1 MELNRIERRALL
13 AASALVVLGAA
24 VRVGIGPGEATWAW
38 RSGSPT
44 GAGLDSTRA
53 RVEREIARAERIA
66 TPLADGETIDPNIAP
81 DEELQRLPG
90 IGPGKARAIIRARQT
105 ASFQSAEDLVRVPG
119 VGPATV
125 ERLRP
130 YLRFGEG
137 SPEDSSRVA
146 SPAAQPV
153 STPAVRRPPGNAALD
168 LNEAGAAELE
178 ALPGLGPA
186 RAAAIVAYRVR
197 HGPFGAIEDLT
208 AVPGIG
214 PVLLKQLRPYLR
226 VR

>member
-38 RSGSPT
+38 RSDAPAG
-44 GAGLDSTRA
+44 GALDSTRA

-66 TPLADGETIDPNIAP
+66 TPLADGETLDPNVAP

-90 IGPGKARAIIRARQT
+90 IGPGKARAIIAARQT
-105 ASFQSAEDLVRVPG
+105 ASFRSAEELVRVPG
-119 VGPATV
+119 LGPATV
-125 ERLRP
+125 ARLRP
-130 YLRFGEG
+130 YLRFPDG
-137 SPEDSSRVA
+137 SREDGPLAAPPTGRPSASQVA
-146 SPAAQPV
+146 GRPGGAAF
-153 STPAVRRPPGNAALD
+153 LD

-178 ALPGLGPA
+178 ALPGLGPV
-186 RAAAIVAYRVR
+186 RAAAIVTYRTR
-197 HGPFGAIEDLT
+197 HGPFAAVEDLT

-214 PVLLKQLRPYLR
+214 PTLLKRLRPYLR